1 MSGESPVAV
10 LDRESP
16 VPLWAQL
23 EADLRARLT
32 SGEFD
37 DAFPTESELVGHYE
51 VSRHT
56 VREAVGRLTAA
67 GLLERRRGRGTRVTP
82 AGVEQPLHSFYSLA
96 RTLADQGLEEH
107 SEVLVLESGTDPEAA
122 ERLAVRPRSRLV
134 RVDRLRF
141 AGDEPLALDR
151 SWLPAEIARPLLKA
165 DLGQGSLYDV
175 LAEQCGAR
183 VAGGA
188 ERIGPVVP
196 ERTDRSLLRLPPGE
210 AAFSVDR
217 VVHDSSGRPLEWRRS
232 LIRGDRYTFTA
243 AWGT

>member
-1 MSGESPVAV
+1 MSAGGPVAV
-10 LDRESP
+10 LDRSSP

-23 EADLRARLT
+23 ETDLRARLT

-37 DAFPTESELVGHYE
+37 DAFPTESELVDHYE

-67 GLLERRRGRGTRVTP
+67 GLLERRRGRGTRVTS

-96 RTLADQGLEEH
+96 RTLTEQGLEER
-107 SEVLVLESGTDPEAA
+107 SEVLALESGTDSEAA

-134 RVDRLRF
+134 HIERLRF

-165 DLGQGSLYDV
+165 DLRQGSLYDA
-175 LAEQCGAR
+175 LAELCDVR

-188 ERIGPVVP
+188 EHIGPVVP
-196 ERTDRSLLRLPPGE
+196 HPAERSLLRLPQGE
-210 AAFSVDR
+210 AAFAVDR
-217 VVHDSSGRPLEWRRS
+217 VVHDSAGRPLEWRRS

>member
-1 MSGESPVAV
+1 MSGESPMAV
-10 LDRESP
+10 LDRGSP

-23 EADLRARLT
+23 EADLRIRLL

-37 DAFPTESELVGHYE
+37 EAFPTESELVGHYD

-67 GLLERRRGRGTRVTP
+67 GLLERRRGRGTRVTS

-96 RTLADQGLEEH
+96 RTLADQGLGER

-122 ERLAVRPRSRLV
+122 ERLGVPPRSRLV
-134 RVDRLRF
+134 RIERLRF
-141 AGDEPLALDR
+141 AGDEPIALDR

-165 DLGQGSLYDV
+165 DLRQGSLYDA
-175 LAEQCGAR
+175 LAELSGVR

-188 ERIGPVVP
+188 ERISPIVP
-196 ERTDRSLLRLPPGE
+196 ERTDRSLLRLPSGE
-210 AAFSVDR
+210 AALAVDR
-217 VVHDSSGRPLEWRRS
+217 VVHDGSGRPVEWRRS
-232 LIRGDRYTFTA
+232 LIRGDRYAFTA